1 MKIILRPP
9 DGAAEELELFPEEQT
24 ELYNGEELQRHHL
37 LRGDAPYGFSI
48 DGLPDGEY
56 AAALSSGDST
66 YYCLPGEEPGSYLFM
81 GGKKEAFLFRNQI
94 GLVSVTIYTRT
105 GEGVPKRYL
114 SERAEILVRSG
125 AQTEDA
131 RKMLDYIYD
140 NEDEFLYTTV
150 QSLTEGSGIPS
161 RGDSLASRVR
171 LLSEC
176 ADVYESCYGFFK
188 ANAHYKLEKVEK
200 VDLADKLQY
209 VDEATFR
216 YMVQHPDLLRR
227 DSRGIQVGGGRFLPY
242 KTLMIQ
248 NRTTVDIYENQII
261 VAFLKRLLGDARD
274 LREQAESL
282 TGENSGRDGRV
293 RDYVI
298 SSSLLTQGVENK
310 IAARLS
316 DLSGIEK
323 RLMRLYGAYRRILSV
338 ADMNL
343 HSMPRPSAVMMQV
356 PQYHMIFVCMTK
368 WFELKSYSFRNE
380 KRMLQVVDVPAV
392 YEVYVLVKIL
402 RHLQES
408 GYHLLLAAEQDY
420 GQRTAFSSDRS
431 GNNVFVYENADTSR
445 RITVY
450 YQPVISDWAGY
461 EKAGRA
467 GEQAERERDLSGD
480 LADGLSSAFAK
491 PEGSQNAD
499 PVRDGDS
506 GSHSSQNCLVP
517 PLRLYRA
524 AKVTM
529 SDEFG
534 DNYTGSFYRPD
545 YVIAS
550 EQGGRTRY
558 LVCDAKYK
566 RHDSAR
572 FYDAPRLSYKY
583 LISLKSASDNAELV
597 GLAVIYGRTEN
608 YSDAEDFFDRQ
619 GATSPSHQLPEII
632 LVPLSE
638 RIDDARENK
647 NLRQMLDS
655 AGSTGY
661 H

>member
-9 DGAAEELELFPEEQT
+9 EGAEEELRLFEPGQFLTDAGDEE
-24 ELYNGEELQRHHL
+24 EQRHHL

-48 DGLPDGEY
+48 EGLPDGENVL
-56 AAALSSGDST
+56 ALSSGDST
-66 YYCLPGEEPGSYLFM
+66 YYCMPGEAPGSFLFM
-81 GGKKEAFLFRNQI
+81 GGKREEYIFRNRI
-94 GLVSVTIYTRT
+94 GAVSVILHTRT
-105 GEGVPKRYL
+105 MEGIPKRYV
-114 SERAEILVRSG
+114 SEQAEILVRSG

-161 RGDSLASRVR
+161 HRDSLASRVR

-227 DSRGIQVGGGRFLPY
+227 DSRGIQAGGGRFLPY
-242 KTLMIQ
+242 KTLMVQ
-248 NRTTVDIYENQII
+248 NRTTVDIYENQVI
-261 VAFLKRLLGDARD
+261 VAFLKRLLGDVRD

-282 TGENSGRDGRV
+282 TGENQGQGGQM

-310 IAARLS
+310 ITARLS

-338 ADMNL
+338 TDMDL

-368 WFELKSYSFRNE
+368 WFELQRYSFQNE
-380 KRMLQVVDVPAV
+380 KRMMQMVDVPAV
-392 YEVYVLVKIL
+392 YELYVLVKIL
-402 RHLQES
+402 RHLEGS

-420 GQRTAFSSDRS
+420 GQRAPLAPFLRESG
-431 GNNVFVYENADTSR
+431 GNNVFVYESADAGE

-450 YQPVISDWAGY
+450 YQPVIYDWAGFS
-461 EKAGRA
+461 RS
-467 GEQAERERDLSGD
+467 REN
-480 LADGLSSAFAK
+480 
-491 PEGSQNAD
+491 PQNVQTA
-499 PVRDGDS
+499 PI
-506 GSHSSQNCLVP
+506 Q
-517 PLRLYRA
+517 LYRA

-529 SDEFG
+529 ADDFG
-534 DNYTGSFYRPD
+534 DNYSGSFYRPD
-545 YVIAS
+545 YVIAG

-583 LISLKSASDNAELV
+583 LISLKAASDNADLV
-597 GLAVIYGRTEN
+597 GLGVIYGRTEN
-608 YSDAEDFFDRQ
+608 DAETEDFFDRQ
-619 GATSPSHQLPEII
+619 SETAPQHQLPGIM

-638 RIDDARENK
+638 RIDEARERE
-647 NLRQMLDS
+647 NLREMFAFIIYMDK
-655 AGSTGY
+655 
-661 H
+661 